1 MDIQEIKQ
9 KVWWSYLEEG
19 QRCLIEES
27 LLLLA
32 REENGV
38 DNFHDYAFI
47 AFPIAKA
54 YEGFLKKLFLDLG
67 LINKFQYESD
77 HFRIGKSLNPGLPKR
92 FRNDSWVYDDLTKL
106 CQSAQLPQFLWN
118 VWKESRNIIFHW
130 FPKEKNFIDLAQ
142 ARKRVELVIEAIEM
156 SLLEC
161 NILPREHSFS

>member
-32 REENGV
+32 R
-38 DNFHDYAFI
+38 
-47 AFPIAKA
+47 
-54 YEGFLKKLFLDLG
+54 EGFLKKLFLDLG

-161 NILPREHSFS
+161 NILPREHRFS